1 MRRTSLLR
9 EQDLGKPQ
17 RGEKVF
23 SQALEGGGLRAV
35 RATIASQHDRRFDGD
50 QRVPELS
57 AMSVDV
63 DRRGGGLDSTCSGLP
78 DTIRPA

>member
-1 MRRTSLLR
+1 MTSVLR

-17 RGEKVF
+17 GGEKVF
-23 SQALEGGGLRAV
+23 SQTLEVGRFRAV
-35 RATIASQHDRRFDGD
+35 RATFASQHDRRFDGY

-63 DRRGGGLDSTCSGLP
+63 DRRGGGPGLHVL
-78 DTIRPA
+78 RVA